1 VIFAING
8 TGAMLE
14 PKQQL
19 TVLQKLR
26 SDGMARRLQ
35 LLQTEGLLP

>member
-1 VIFAING
+1 VIFEING
-8 TGAMLE
+8 TFAMLE